1 MALDDGHAEER
12 PFLGGRERRD
22 EGHTGAAAA
31 QPAVLP
37 QGRDAH
43 KGFGRG
49 KGNMLTCLPGL
60 ESKPS
65 IS

>member
-22 EGHTGAAAA
+22 EGHAGAAAA

-49 KGNMLTCLPGL
+49 KGNILFR
-60 ESKPS
+60 
-65 IS
+65 